1 MASPGSFTEFAAT
14 ISKNAQIIDQFFA
27 ANDAIP
33 KPSFTPDGPIGF
45 PCPPQVVPV
54 HEARE
59 AMLDAARKLYYLAL
73 GPVESIFE
81 LAVRVSR
88 HKGTALT
95 LKVLTAHSV
104 TTVLAFIPSTGSI

>member
-1 MASPGSFTEFAAT
+1 MAGPASFTEFAAT
-14 ISKNAQIIDQFFA
+14 ISKNAQVIDQFFE

-33 KPSFTPDGPIGF
+33 RPSFTPDGPIGF
-45 PCPPQVVPV
+45 PCPPQVTHI

-59 AMLDAARKLYYLAL
+59 VMLDAARKLYYLAL

-88 HKGTALT
+88 LCRT
-95 LKVLTAHSV
+95 
-104 TTVLAFIPSTGSI
+104 PRR